1 MTISNIY
8 IYTYWILYIYMLYI
22 AILRVCIYI
31 YIYYVQTHAPLSVK
45 LRRWAPLMENQ
56 HGNEPLYTACPS
68 NMTVEITMRKRHSI
82 HA

>member
-1 MTISNIY
+1 
-8 IYTYWILYIYMLYI
+8 MLYI
-22 AILRVCIYI
+22 AILRVYI
-31 YIYYVQTHAPLSVK
+31 YIYYVQTRAPLSVK

-68 NMTVEITMRKRHSI
+68 NMTVEITMRKRHSV